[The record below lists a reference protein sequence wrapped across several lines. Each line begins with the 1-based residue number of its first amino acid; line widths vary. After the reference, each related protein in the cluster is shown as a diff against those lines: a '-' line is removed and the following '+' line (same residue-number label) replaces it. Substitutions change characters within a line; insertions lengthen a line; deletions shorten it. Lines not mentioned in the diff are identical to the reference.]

1 VKSGNRAAFLVAI
14 QPGSLSQRPGG
25 VNTRLA
31 VRQIAKISRPE
42 HDAGALSGNPIL
54 PSKTIEEPARQV
66 PLYGEYDV
74 AVLGGGPA
82 GIAAAVAAARAGR
95 RTLLIE
101 RYGFLGG
108 MGTAAGVTNF
118 CGLHANVH
126 GEMHRVVQGIA
137 SELLD
142 RIDRLGGLNAPHLIL
157 GKILAQAYDTAAY
170 KIAADDLLATH
181 KVDILFHALGAGVVM
196 HDIRSINALMVETKA
211 GRQAVRAGIFIDCSG
226 DGDLAAW
233 AGAPFEIGDDQGHM
247 LYPSM
252 MFRLNG
258 IDPEKAGDAW
268 RTIPALMEKAEAAG
282 THKFPRKA
290 AIVRPQ
296 RSQIEWRVN
305 FTQVAREDGA
315 AVSGLDPDEMTR
327 GEIEGRR
334 QAVKAFEF
342 LRTVPGFEKSYIV
355 DLPPQ
360 LGIRET
366 RRVVGG
372 YMLSGED
379 VLGCASFEDSIGVN
393 GWPMESHVAGDV
405 IFKFPPI
412 PESRGYNELP
422 YRMLVPEGIDNLLMA
437 GRCASMTHDGQSA
450 ARVSGACFAMGEAA
464 GAAADLALSGN
475 TIPRDIAVEKLQ
487 QALQQQGAFIG
498 RGQKVPEGL

>member
-1 VKSGNRAAFLVAI
+1 MVPIHHA
-14 QPGSLSQRPGG
+14 
-25 VNTRLA
+25 
-31 VRQIAKISRPE
+31 
-42 HDAGALSGNPIL
+42 GNPCL
-54 PSKTIEEPARQV
+54 ASKTIEEPARQI
-66 PLYGEYDV
+66 PIYGEYEV

-126 GEMHRVVQGIA
+126 GEMHRVVQGVA
-137 SELLD
+137 SDLLE
-142 RIDRLGGLNAPHLIL
+142 RIDRLGGLNAPHLVL

-181 KVDILFHALGAGVVM
+181 KVDILFHALGSGVM
-196 HDIRSINALMVETKA
+196 MQESKRINVLMVETKA
-211 GRQAVRAGIFIDCSG
+211 GRQAVRAKIFIDCSG

-233 AGAPFEIGDDQGHM
+233 AGAPFEVGDNAGSM

-258 IDPEKAGDAW
+258 IDPEKAGEAW

-282 THKFPRKA
+282 THRFPRKA

-305 FTQVAREDGA
+305 FTQLAREDGS
-315 AVSGLDPDEMTR
+315 AVNGLEPDDLTR
-327 GEIEGRR
+327 GEIDGRR
-334 QAVKAFEF
+334 QAIAAFEF

-366 RRVVGG
+366 RRLVGG

-379 VLGCASFEDSIGVN
+379 VLGCASFDDSIGVN
-393 GWPMESHVAGDV
+393 GWPMESHIAGDV
-405 IFKFPPI
+405 IFKFPDI
-412 PESRGYNELP
+412 PGSRGFNELP

-450 ARVSGACFAMGEAA
+450 ARVSGACLAMGEAV
-464 GAAADLALSGN
+464 GAAAALALSGN

-487 QALQQQGAFIG
+487 QALKEQGAFIG
-498 RGQKVPEGL
+498 RDQAVPAGL

>member
-1 VKSGNRAAFLVAI
+1 M
-14 QPGSLSQRPGG
+14 
-25 VNTRLA
+25 
-31 VRQIAKISRPE
+31 
-42 HDAGALSGNPIL
+42 
-54 PSKTIEEPARQV
+54 KTITEPARQV

-74 AVLGGGPA
+74 IVLGGGPA
-82 GIAAAVAAARAGR
+82 GIAACVAAARAGR

-118 CGLHANVH
+118 CGLHANVC
-126 GEMHRVVQGIA
+126 GEMHRVVQGVA
-137 SELLD
+137 SELLA
-142 RIDRLGGLNAPHLIL
+142 RIDRLGGLNAPHLVL

-170 KIAADDLLATH
+170 KIAADDLLGAH

-196 HDIRSINALMVETKA
+196 HDAKRINALMVETKA
-211 GRQAVRAGIFIDCSG
+211 GRQAVAADIFIDCSG

-233 AGAPFEIGDDQGHM
+233 AGAPFEVGDNEGHM

-258 IDPEKAGDAW
+258 IDPQKAGEAW
-268 RTIPALMEKAEAAG
+268 RTIPALMEEAEARG
-282 THKFPRKA
+282 HKFPRKG

-296 RSQIEWRVN
+296 KSQIEWRVN
-305 FTQVAREDGA
+305 FTQLKRQDGSA
-315 AVSGLDPDEMTR
+315 INGLEPDDLTR
-327 GEIEGRR
+327 GEIDGRR
-334 QAVKAFEF
+334 QAIQAFEF
-342 LRTVPGFEKSYIV
+342 LRTVPGFENSYIV

-366 RRVVGG
+366 RRIVGG
-372 YMLSGED
+372 HMLSGAD
-379 VLGCASFEDSIGVN
+379 VLSCASFEDSIGVN
-393 GWPMESHVAGDV
+393 GWPIEAHVAGDV

-412 PESRGYNELP
+412 PGSRGFNELP
-422 YRMLVPEGIDNLLMA
+422 YRMLVPKGIDNLLIA

-450 ARVSGACFAMGEAA
+450 ARVSGACFVMGEAA
-464 GAAADLALSGN
+464 GSAAALALSGN
-475 TIPRDIAVEKLQ
+475 TPPRDIAVERLQ

-498 RGQKVPEGL
+498 RDQAVPEGV

>member
-1 VKSGNRAAFLVAI
+1 MRT
-14 QPGSLSQRPGG
+14 P
-25 VNTRLA
+25 
-31 VRQIAKISRPE
+31 
-42 HDAGALSGNPIL
+42 AGPANENKM
-54 PSKTIEEPARQV
+54 KTISEPARDI
-66 PLYGEYDV
+66 PLYGEYEV

-95 RTLLIE
+95 RTLLVE

-126 GEMHRVVQGIA
+126 GEMHRVVRGVA
-137 SELLD
+137 SDLLA
-142 RIDRLGGLNAPHLIL
+142 RIDRLDGLNKPHLIL
-157 GKILAQAYDTAAY
+157 GKIFAQAYDTAAY
-170 KIAADDLLATH
+170 KIAADDLLAEH
-181 KVDILFHALGAGVVM
+181 EVDILFHALGAGVAMQDETRV
-196 HDIRSINALMVETKA
+196 NALFVETKA
-211 GRQAVRAGIFIDCSG
+211 GRQAIRADIFIDCSG

-233 AGAPFEIGDDQGHM
+233 AGAPYEVGDSQGHM

-258 IDPEKAGDAW
+258 IDPAKAGDAW
-268 RTIPALMEKAEAAG
+268 RTIPQLMEQAEARG

-305 FTQVAREDGA
+305 FTQLKRDDGSA
-315 AVSGLDPDEMTR
+315 INGLEPDDLTR
-327 GEIEGRR
+327 GEIDGRR
-334 QAVKAFEF
+334 QAVEAFQF
-342 LRTVPGFEKSYIV
+342 LRTVPGFENSYIV

-366 RRVVGG
+366 RRVVGR
-372 YMLSGED
+372 YQLSGED
-379 VLGCASFEDSIGVN
+379 VLGCASFDDSIGVN
-393 GWPMESHVAGDV
+393 GWPMEVHVAGDV

-412 PESRGYNELP
+412 PESRGYNEMP
-422 YRMLVPEGIDNLLMA
+422 FRMLVPQGIDNLLIA

-464 GAAADLALSGN
+464 GTAAALALSGN
-475 TIPRDIAVEKLQ
+475 TPPRDIAIEKLQ
-487 QALQQQGAFIG
+487 QALKQQGAFIG
-498 RGQKVPEGL
+498 RDQAVPEGV

>member
-1 VKSGNRAAFLVAI
+1 MI
-14 QPGSLSQRPGG
+14 THGS
-25 VNTRLA
+25 
-31 VRQIAKISRPE
+31 
-42 HDAGALSGNPIL
+42 SGNPNL
-54 PSKTIEEPARQV
+54 PAKTIEEPARQL
-66 PLYGEYDV
+66 PLYGEYEV
-74 AVLGGGPA
+74 VVLGGGPA

-126 GEMHRVVQGIA
+126 GQMHRVVQGIA
-137 SELLD
+137 SDLLA

-170 KIAADDLLATH
+170 KVAADDLLASH
-181 KVDILFHALGAGVVM
+181 KVDVLFHALGAGVVM
-196 HDIRSINALMVETKA
+196 HDDRRINAVMVETKA
-211 GRQAVRAGIFIDCSG
+211 GRQAVRANIFIDCSG

-233 AGAPFEIGDDQGHM
+233 AGAPYEVGDNAGSM

-258 IDPEKAGDAW
+258 VDPKKAGDAW
-268 RTIPALMEKAEAAG
+268 RTIPTLMEQAEAAG

-305 FTQVAREDGA
+305 FTQLARKDGT
-315 AVSGLDPDEMTR
+315 AVNGLEPDDLTR

-379 VLGCASFEDSIGVN
+379 VLGCAAFDDSIGVN

-412 PESRGYNELP
+412 PESRGFNELP
-422 YRMLVPEGIDNLLMA
+422 YRMLVPAEIDNLLVA
-437 GRCASMTHDGQSA
+437 GRCASMTHEGQSA

-464 GAAADLALSGN
+464 GSAAALALSGN

-487 QALQQQGAFIG
+487 QQLKQQGAFIG
-498 RGQKVPEGL
+498 QDQAIPEGL

>member
-1 VKSGNRAAFLVAI
+1 M
-14 QPGSLSQRPGG
+14 
-25 VNTRLA
+25 
-31 VRQIAKISRPE
+31 IARSPP
-42 HDAGALSGNPIL
+42 GNPTL
-54 PSKTIEEPARQV
+54 PPKTVEEPRRQV
-66 PLYGEYDV
+66 RLTGEYEGV
-74 AVLGGGPA
+74 ILGGGPA
-82 GIAAAVAAARAGR
+82 GIAAAVAAASDGR

-118 CGLHANVH
+118 CGLHANVF

-137 SELLD
+137 SDLLG
-142 RIDRLGGLNAPHLIL
+142 RIDRLGGLNPPHLIL

-170 KIAADDLLATH
+170 KIAADDLLQSH

-196 HDIRSINALMVETKA
+196 HDETRINALMVETKA
-211 GRQAVRAGIFIDCSG
+211 GRQAVTADIFIDCSG

-233 AGAPFEIGDDQGHM
+233 AGARFEVGDNNGSM

-282 THKFPRKA
+282 THRFPRKA

-296 RSQIEWRVN
+296 RSAIEWRVN
-305 FTQVAREDGA
+305 FTQLAREDGSA
-315 AVSGLDPDEMTR
+315 INGLEPDDLTR
-327 GEIEGRR
+327 GEIDGRR
-334 QAVKAFEF
+334 QAVNAFDF

-366 RRVVGG
+366 RRVVGR

-379 VLGCASFEDSIGVN
+379 VLGCAAFDDSIGVN

-412 PESRGYNELP
+412 PESRGFNELP
-422 YRMLVPEGIDNLLMA
+422 YRMLTPEGIDNLLVA

-464 GAAADLALSGN
+464 GTAAALALRGN
-475 TIPRDIAVEKLQ
+475 TAPREIAVDRLQ
-487 QALQQQGAFIG
+487 QQLKQQGAFIG
-498 RGQKVPEGL
+498 RDQDVPEGL

>member
-1 VKSGNRAAFLVAI
+1 V
-14 QPGSLSQRPGG
+14 
-25 VNTRLA
+25 
-31 VRQIAKISRPE
+31 
-42 HDAGALSGNPIL
+42 
-54 PSKTIEEPARQV
+54 KTIEEPARQI
-66 PLYGEYDV
+66 PLYGEYEIV
-74 AVLGGGPA
+74 VLGGGPA

-126 GEMHRVVQGIA
+126 SEMHRVVQGVA
-137 SELLD
+137 SELLA

-157 GKILAQAYDTAAY
+157 GKIFAQAYDTAAY
-170 KIAADDLLATH
+170 KIAADDLLGAH
-181 KVDILFHALGAGVVM
+181 KVDILFHTLGVGVVM
-196 HDIRSINALMVETKA
+196 HDEARINVVLVETKA
-211 GRQAVRAGIFIDCSG
+211 GRQAIRADIFIDCSG

-233 AGAPFEIGDDQGHM
+233 AGAPFEVGDDEGHM

-258 IDPEKAGDAW
+258 IDADKAGDAW
-268 RTIPALMEKAEAAG
+268 RTIPQLMEKAEAAG

-296 RSQIEWRVN
+296 RSGIEWRVN
-305 FTQVAREDGA
+305 FTQVSRADGRA
-315 AVSGLDPDEMTR
+315 INGIEPDDLTR

-334 QAVKAFEF
+334 QAVQAFEF

-366 RRVVGG
+366 RRIVGG
-372 YMLSGED
+372 YQLSGED
-379 VLGCASFEDSIGVN
+379 VLGCASFDDSIGVN
-393 GWPMESHVAGDV
+393 GWPIEAHVAGDV

-412 PESRGYNELP
+412 PQSRGYNELP
-422 YRMLVPEGIDNLLMA
+422 YRMLVPAAVDNLLVA
-437 GRCASMTHDGQSA
+437 GRCASMTHEGQSA

-464 GAAADLALSGN
+464 GSAAVLALSGN
-475 TIPRDIAVEKLQ
+475 TSPRDIAVEKLQ
-487 QALQQQGAFIG
+487 QKLQEQGAFVG
-498 RGQKVPEGL
+498 RDQSLPAGI

>member
-1 VKSGNRAAFLVAI
+1 MPR
-14 QPGSLSQRPGG
+14 
-25 VNTRLA
+25 
-31 VRQIAKISRPE
+31 
-42 HDAGALSGNPIL
+42 
-54 PSKTIEEPARQV
+54 KTITEPARKV
-66 PLYGEYDV
+66 PLYGEYEV

-82 GIAAAVAAARAGR
+82 GIAAAVAASRAGR

-118 CGLHANVH
+118 CGLHANVY
-126 GEMHRVVQGIA
+126 GEMHRVVRGVA
-137 SELLD
+137 SDLLD
-142 RIDRLGGLNAPHLIL
+142 RIDRLDGLNAPHLIL
-157 GKILAQAYDTAAY
+157 GKIFAQAYDTAAY
-170 KIAADDLLATH
+170 KIAADDLLASH

-196 HDIRSINALMVETKA
+196 HDDKRINALMVETKA
-211 GRQAVRAGIFIDCSG
+211 GRQAVRANIFIDCSG

-233 AGAPFEIGDDQGHM
+233 SGVPYEVGDNAGSM

-258 IDPEKAGDAW
+258 VDPEKAGEAW
-268 RTIPALMEKAEAAG
+268 RTIPVLMEQAEAAG

-305 FTQVAREDGA
+305 FTQLARKDGT
-315 AVSGLDPDEMTR
+315 AVNGLEPDDLTR

-342 LRTVPGFEKSYIV
+342 LRTVPGFKKSYIV

-366 RRVVGG
+366 RRVIGG

-393 GWPMESHVAGDV
+393 GWPIESHVAGDV

-412 PESRGYNELP
+412 PQSRGFNELP
-422 YRMLVPEGIDNLLMA
+422 YRMLVPEGVDNLLMA

-464 GAAADLALSGN
+464 GSAAALALSGN
-475 TIPRDIAVEKLQ
+475 TNPRDIAVEKLQ
-487 QALQQQGAFIG
+487 QALRAQGAFIG
-498 RGQKVPEGL
+498 RDQKVPEGL

>member
-1 VKSGNRAAFLVAI
+1 M
-14 QPGSLSQRPGG
+14 
-25 VNTRLA
+25 T
-31 VRQIAKISRPE
+31 VR
-42 HDAGALSGNPIL
+42 
-54 PSKTIEEPARQV
+54 TVEEPARRV
-66 PLYGEYDV
+66 PLYGEYEV

-137 SELLD
+137 SDLLA

-170 KIAADDLLATH
+170 KIAADDLLASH
-181 KVDILFHALGAGVVM
+181 RVDVLFHALGAGVVM
-196 HDIRSINALMVETKA
+196 QDARRIGTVMVETKA
-211 GRQAVRAGIFIDCSG
+211 GRQAVAAELFIDCSG

-233 AGAPFEIGDDQGHM
+233 AGAPFELGDNAGGM

-258 IDPEKAGDAW
+258 IDPERAGEAW
-268 RTIPALMEKAEAAG
+268 RTIPALMEKAEASG
-282 THKFPRKA
+282 THRFPRKA

-296 RSQIEWRVN
+296 RSPIEWRVN
-305 FTQVAREDGA
+305 FTQLARPDGSA
-315 AVSGLDPDEMTR
+315 INGLEPDDLTR
-327 GEIEGRR
+327 GEIDGRR
-334 QAVKAFEF
+334 QAIEAFNF

-366 RRVVGG
+366 RRVIGG
-372 YMLSGED
+372 YMLSGDD
-379 VLGCASFEDSIGVN
+379 VLGCAAFEDSIGVN

-405 IFKFPPI
+405 IFRFPPI
-412 PESRGYNELP
+412 PQSRGFNELP
-422 YRMLVPEGIDNLLMA
+422 YRMLVPAAVDNLLMA

-464 GAAADLALSGN
+464 GTAAALALSGN
-475 TIPRDIAVEKLQ
+475 TLPRDIAVDKLQ
-487 QALQQQGAFIG
+487 QQLQQAGAFIG
-498 RGQKVPEGL
+498 RDQPVPEGL

>member
-1 VKSGNRAAFLVAI
+1 MGTLQVTA
-14 QPGSLSQRPGG
+14 
-25 VNTRLA
+25 
-31 VRQIAKISRPE
+31 
-42 HDAGALSGNPIL
+42 
-54 PSKTIEEPARQV
+54 KTIEEPARQI
-66 PLYGEYDV
+66 PLYGEYEV

-95 RTLLIE
+95 KTLLIE

-137 SELLD
+137 SELLA
-142 RIDRLGGLNAPHLIL
+142 RIDRIGGLNAPHLVL

-170 KIAADDLLATH
+170 KIAADDLLAHH
-181 KVDILFHALGAGVVM
+181 KVDILFHSLGAGVVM
-196 HDIRSINALMVETKA
+196 HDKSRINALMVETKA
-211 GRQAVRAGIFIDCSG
+211 GRQAVRADVFIDCSG

-233 AGAPFEIGDDQGHM
+233 AGAPFEVGDNAGSM

-258 IDPEKAGDAW
+258 IDPEKAGEAW
-268 RTIPALMEKAEAAG
+268 RTIPALMEKAEASG
-282 THKFPRKA
+282 THHFPRKA

-296 RSQIEWRVN
+296 KSGIEWRVN
-305 FTQVAREDGA
+305 FTQLARADGTA
-315 AVSGLDPDEMTR
+315 INGLEPDDLTR
-327 GEIEGRR
+327 GEIDGRR
-334 QAVKAFEF
+334 QAINAFEF

-412 PESRGYNELP
+412 PESRGFNELP
-422 YRMLVPEGIDNLLMA
+422 YRMLLPQGLDNLLMA

-450 ARVSGACFAMGEAA
+450 ARVSGACFAMGEAV
-464 GAAADLALSGN
+464 GTAASLALSGN
-475 TIPRDIAVEKLQ
+475 TSPRDIRIEKLQ
-487 QALQQQGAFIG
+487 QALRQQGAFIG
-498 RGQKVPEGL
+498 RDQPVPEGL

>member
-1 VKSGNRAAFLVAI
+1 L
-14 QPGSLSQRPGG
+14 
-25 VNTRLA
+25 
-31 VRQIAKISRPE
+31 
-42 HDAGALSGNPIL
+42 L
-54 PSKTIEEPARQV
+54 PRTITEPAREI

-95 RTLLIE
+95 KTLLIE

-118 CGLHANVH
+118 CGLHANVF
-126 GEMHRVVQGIA
+126 GEHRRVVQGIA
-137 SELLD
+137 SDLLG

-157 GKILAQAYDTAAY
+157 GKIFAQAYDTAAY
-170 KIAADDLLATH
+170 KIAADDLLAAH

-196 HDIRSINALMVETKA
+196 AQPGHIDALLLETKA
-211 GRQAVRAGIFIDCSG
+211 GRQAVVAGIFIDCSG

-233 AGAPFEIGDDQGHM
+233 AGAPYEIGDNAGSM

-258 IDPEKAGDAW
+258 IDPDKAGDAW
-268 RTIPALMEKAEAAG
+268 RTIPALMDEAEKNG
-282 THKFPRKA
+282 THTFPRKG

-296 RSQIEWRVN
+296 KSGIEWRVN
-305 FTQVAREDGA
+305 FTQLKRDDGTA
-315 AVSGLDPDEMTR
+315 INGLEPGDLTR

-334 QAVKAFEF
+334 QAVHAFEF
-342 LRTVPGFEKSYIV
+342 LRTVPGFEKAYIV

-366 RRVVGG
+366 RRITGG
-372 YMLSGED
+372 VRLSGED
-379 VLGCASFEDSIGVN
+379 VLGCAAFDDSIGVN
-393 GWPMESHVAGDV
+393 GWPLEQHVAGDV
-405 IFKFPPI
+405 TFTFPPI
-412 PESRGYNELP
+412 PESRGFNELP
-422 YRMLVPEGIDNLLMA
+422 YRMLVPEGLDNLLMA
-437 GRCASMTHDGQSA
+437 GRCASMTHEGQSA

-464 GAAADLALSGN
+464 GTAAALALGGN
-475 TIPRDIAVEKLQ
+475 TSPRDIAMDKLQ
-487 QALQQQGAFIG
+487 ATLTRHGAFIG
-498 RGQKVPEGL
+498 RDQPVLEGL